1 MINVLSV
8 DVEDWFHPSEA
19 AAAVT
24 EQSWPELQSRVVDST
39 RLLLETLE
47 STRTLA
53 TFFVL
58 GWVARRHPDL
68 VAGIAAAGHELGCH
82 SDKHKLIYDMAPED
96 FRADTRTAKQSI
108 EDAAGTAV
116 QSYRAPSYSITKRS
130 LWALEILAEMGFSHD
145 SSIYPVSHDRYGI
158 PDAPRHAHVRRTPGG
173 DIIEVPVAAA
183 RLSARRV
190 APVGG
195 GAYFRIFPYRY
206 TAAGIRRIND
216 DDGKPACIYIHP
228 WEFDPGQPR
237 LSLGPAG
244 RLRTYTGLSG
254 MRRKLTRLLEDF
266 RFSTIAQ
273 TYPTSSGLPISS

>member
-1 MINVLSV
+1 
-8 DVEDWFHPSEA
+8 
-19 AAAVT
+19 
-24 EQSWPELQSRVVDST
+24 
-39 RLLLETLE
+39 
-47 STRTLA
+47 
-53 TFFVL
+53 
-58 GWVARRHPDL
+58 
-68 VAGIAAAGHELGCH
+68 
-82 SDKHKLIYDMAPED
+82 
-96 FRADTRTAKQSI
+96 
-108 EDAAGTAV
+108 
-116 QSYRAPSYSITKRS
+116 
-130 LWALEILAEMGFSHD
+130 
-145 SSIYPVSHDRYGI
+145 
-158 PDAPRHAHVRRTPGG
+158 
-173 DIIEVPVAAA
+173 
-183 RLSARRV
+183 
-190 APVGG
+190 VGG